1 MSFSE
6 IQLNPFMRKILKE
19 PLFHFLLLGALIF
32 ALYGIVNRKTDDE
45 GTIIIDDFDINNIIA
60 SWEMQWKR
68 LPTDEE
74 LKNLVQQNIK
84 QEIFYQEALK
94 MNLDHNDEII
104 KRRLSQKMQFLSN
117 DLASMN
123 EPSDED
129 IQKYYDLHF
138 TAYLSPYNFSFYQII
153 FSQDNRNDPLGD
165 AEAFMSQINNL
176 SIEEVKTKGD
186 ALPFPFFFENI
197 DADDLNRELGNDFS
211 KSLEQV
217 EKGSWTGP
225 VQSGFGYHLI
235 YLTDKTG
242 PQIPEIESIKDD
254 LLRDMEYDNQKK
266 MNDLIF
272 TELKKNYSIEF
283 NLDPEKFDEA
293 FIDYLK
299 TEEEN

>member
-1 MSFSE
+1 
-6 IQLNPFMRKILKE
+6 MRNIFKE

-32 ALYGIVNRKTDDE
+32 ALYGIVNRQTDDE
-45 GTIIIDDFDINNIIA
+45 STILIDDFDMNNIIA

-138 TAYLSPYNFSFYQII
+138 TAYLSPYKFSFYQIV
-153 FSQDNRNDPLGD
+153 FNQDNRNDPQGD

-197 DADDLNRELGNDFS
+197 DADELNRQLGNDFS
-211 KSLEQV
+211 KSLEKIK
-217 EKGSWTGP
+217 KGSWTGP
-225 VQSGFGYHLI
+225 IQSRFGYHLI

-254 LLRDMEYDNQKK
+254 LLRDMEYDNQKQL
-266 MNDLIF
+266 NDLIF

-283 NLDPEKFDEA
+283 DLDPEKFDEA

>member
-1 MSFSE
+1 
-6 IQLNPFMRKILKE
+6 MRKILKE

-45 GTIIIDDFDINNIIA
+45 RTILIDDFDMNNIIA

-117 DLASMN
+117 DLAAMN

-138 TAYLSPYNFSFYQII
+138 TAYLSPYKFSFYQIV
-153 FSQDNRNDPLGD
+153 FNQDNRNDPLGD

-197 DADDLNRELGNDFS
+197 DADDLNRQLGNDFS

-254 LLRDMEYDNQKK
+254 LLRDMEYDNQKQL
-266 MNDLIF
+266 NDLIF
-272 TELKKNYSIEF
+272 KELKKNYSIEF

>member
-1 MSFSE
+1 
-6 IQLNPFMRKILKE
+6 MRNIFKE

-32 ALYGIVNRKTDDE
+32 ALYGIVNRQTDDE
-45 GTIIIDDFDINNIIA
+45 RTILIDDFDMNNIIA

-117 DLASMN
+117 DLAAMN

-138 TAYLSPYNFSFYQII
+138 TAYLSPYKFSFYQIV
-153 FSQDNRNDPLGD
+153 FNQDNRNDPLGD

-186 ALPFPFFFENI
+186 TLPFPFFFENI
-197 DADDLNRELGNDFS
+197 DADELNRQLGNDFS
-211 KSLEQV
+211 KSLEKIK
-217 EKGSWTGP
+217 KGSWTGP

-254 LLRDMEYDNQKK
+254 LLRDMEYDNQKQL
-266 MNDLIF
+266 NDLIF

-283 NLDPEKFDEA
+283 DLDPEKFDEA